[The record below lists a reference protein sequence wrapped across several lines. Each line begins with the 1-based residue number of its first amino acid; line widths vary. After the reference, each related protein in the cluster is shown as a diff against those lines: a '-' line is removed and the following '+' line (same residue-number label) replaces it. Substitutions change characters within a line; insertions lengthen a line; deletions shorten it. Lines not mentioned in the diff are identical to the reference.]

1 MTTSG
6 ELTRRVHESFES
18 SKQFTGL
25 PLVLEPVPNLLSIT
39 IVSDDIGDPQLG
51 EVPAYGLDRP
61 SRRFGQ
67 LARSQGTTV
76 R

>member
-1 MTTSG
+1 M
-6 ELTRRVHESFES
+6 HDSFKG

-25 PLVLEPVPNLLSIT
+25 PLVLEPVPNLLSIS
-39 IVSDDIGDPQLG
+39 IVPDDIRRAQLG

-67 LARSQGTTV
+67 LTRSQGTTV